1 MNDSDATA
9 VEQENEAEATPL
21 NVTVDVSSPSACQR
35 HVTVAISRED
45 IDRYFSD
52 AVSEM
57 MGDANVPG
65 FRQGRAPRKL
75 IESQFRKELNEKIK
89 GTLLMDS
96 MTQVTEDQDFS
107 AISEPDFDFEAVEI
121 PSEGPLKFEF
131 DIEVRPEFDMPKW
144 KGLKLERATKE
155 FKKKEIDDQIARLL
169 EKHAVLE
176 PTSDPAE
183 SEDVLVLDIDFKHDG
198 KSIATLSER
207 EARLRSE
214 LSFEDGILK
223 DFEKTFAGSKAG
235 DKKTCEIEISGQAH
249 NESLR
254 GEKITA
260 EIEVL
265 DVKRLVP
272 PEITDALLS
281 KIGNFETEGDL
292 RDAIKDELERQLSYH
307 QNQEIRQQIT
317 GLLVESADW
326 ELPPELLK
334 RQAGREL
341 SRAVMELRSAG
352 FSDDQ
357 IRAHVNTLRQ
367 NSEDTTSR
375 ALKEHFIL
383 ERIAEDEDI
392 EAADEDY
399 QQEVALMAMQSGD
412 SPRSVMARIEKQG
425 LMDALRN
432 QIVERKAI
440 DCIKEA
446 ATFKDVAYN
455 PQKAATYAIDFAIGG
470 RDSELPEAKHGGDQT
485 DLRQPVDRT

>member
-1 MNDSDATA
+1 MTDSDTTVATEDA
-9 VEQENEAEATPL
+9 DAEVKL
-21 NVTVDVSSPSACQR
+21 NVSVDVASPSACQR
-35 HVTVAISRED
+35 HVTVTISRED
-45 IDRYFSD
+45 IDRYFD
-52 AVSEM
+52 EAVSEM
-57 MGDANVPG
+57 MGEANVPG

-75 IESQFRKELNEKIK
+75 IENQFRKELNEKIK
-89 GTLLMDS
+89 GSLLMDS

-121 PSEGPLKFEF
+121 PKEGPLKFEF
-131 DIEVRPEFDMPKW
+131 DIEVRPEFNMPKW

-155 FKKKEIDDQIARLL
+155 FSKKEVDDQLARLL
-169 EKHAVLE
+169 EQHAVLE
-176 PTSDPAE
+176 PSEEPAE
-183 SEDVLVLDIDFKHDG
+183 NEDVLVLDVEFKHDG
-198 KSIATLSER
+198 KSIGKLSET
-207 EARLRSE
+207 EARLRKE

-223 DFEKTFAGSKAG
+223 DFEKTFAGAKSG
-235 DKKTCEIEISGQAH
+235 DKKTCEIEISNQAA
-249 NESLR
+249 NEELR
-254 GEKITA
+254 GEKVVA

-265 DVKRLVP
+265 DVKRLKP
-272 PEITDALLS
+272 PAMTDALLS
-281 KIGNFETEGDL
+281 KLGEFENEGDL
-292 RDAIKDELERQLSYH
+292 RDAIKNELERQLSYH
-307 QNQEIRQQIT
+307 QNQEIRKQIT

-341 SRAVMELRSAG
+341 HRAVMELRSAG
-352 FSDDQ
+352 FNDDQ

-367 NSEDTTSR
+367 NSEDTTAR

-392 EAADEDY
+392 EASDEDY

-440 DCIKEA
+440 DKIKEEA
-446 ATFKDVAYN
+446 SFKDIPYEPPKSAV
-455 PQKAATYAIDFAIGG
+455 YAIDFAIGG
-470 RDSELPEAKHGGDQT
+470 RASEVPEAKHGGDQT
-485 DLRQPVDRT
+485 DLRKPVDRT